1 MQLHILYHPELKTI
15 NYTNGKS
22 AYIYRSQV
30 INQLDLSEERVSHY
44 EDNIKEACYQKPGE
58 YDYLIEL
65 QGGGK

>member
-15 NYTNGKS
+15 NYFKS
-22 AYIYRSQV
+22 KFAYIYRAQV
-30 INQLDLSEERVSHY
+30 INQLGLSEERVSYY
-44 EDNIKEACYQKPGE
+44 EENIKEACYQKPGE